1 MSDYDKRAVGERIR
15 SRRKALNLSQDD
27 FAERIGRVP
36 KFCADIERGQ
46 VGMSIE
52 TMLSICSLLKL
63 SPNQLLLGDSGQ
75 PHTHDETKLIIDA
88 LNQCTE
94 KQRKDAYALLKLFLT
109 AIG

>member
-1 MSDYDKRAVGERIR
+1 MYDKKAIGERIR
-15 SRRKALNLSQDD
+15 ARRKALDISQEE

-46 VGMSIE
+46 AGMSIE

-63 SPNQLLLGDSGQ
+63 SPDELLFGDSSQ
-75 PHTHDETKLIIDA
+75 PVTTNETELIIAA

-109 AIG
+109 AIR